1 MSITRADPSLTH
13 QLVAR
18 CASGETEAWRD
29 LHRKYYGVAASFLR
43 RLGVPADALEDAC
56 QEVFL
61 GVFRYLPGFRGEADF
76 RTWLYRICISQASR
90 VRRRAKTGRLLRQFL
105 SWHAEGAAMLPDT
118 DVMEHRV
125 EKAFSQL
132 SERERVVFI
141 MYELQGVPGKEIAQI
156 LGCPESTVWR
166 RLHYARQRFRASLGI
181 GGGNG

>member
-1 MSITRADPSLTH
+1 MSITRADPSLNH

-29 LHRKYYGVAASFLR
+29 LHRKYHGDAATFLR
-43 RLGVPADALEDAC
+43 RLGVPDGALEDAC

-61 GVFRYLPGFRGEADF
+61 QVFRYLPRFRGEAEF

-90 VRRRAKTGRLLRQFL
+90 VRRRAKTARLLRQLL
-105 SWHAEGAAMLPDT
+105 SWHAEGAAVLPDT
-118 DVMEHRV
+118 DAIEHRV

-132 SERERVVFI
+132 SETERVVFI
-141 MYELQGVPGKEIAQI
+141 MYEFQGVPGKEIAEI

-166 RLHYARQRFRASLGI
+166 RLHYARQRFRALLGI
-181 GGGNG
+181 GGGHA